1 MAKTVGADSARVAIL
16 NDADETVNTKDYAA
30 DFGPT
35 GIFKIDAST
44 SEGLIS
50 AAISGLAPTM
60 NKVYGSDMV
69 VEESGKGSGSVSVTL
84 AANDIPDTV
93 LNDLTGM
100 KTDTDSGAS
109 FIDTDTRAPY
119 SALEMTSHDRKGN
132 LVHFAVLKGTFGP
145 EGHELRTDTDTEQM
159 ATDSVTFGAVNR
171 KSDKKV
177 YAAVNSGQ
185 ATYAEDKWLSLV
197 FPGATTTTLPGA
209 TTPSKA

>member
-30 DFGPT
+30 DFGAT
-35 GIFKIDAST
+35 GIFEINAST

-84 AANDIPDTV
+84 AANDIPDPV
-93 LNDLTGM
+93 LNDLTGL
-100 KTDTDSGAS
+100 KTDTDSGAA

-119 SALEMTSHDRKGN
+119 SALELTSHDRKGN
-132 LVHFAVLKGTFGP
+132 LVHFAILKGHFGP
-145 EGHELRTDTDTEQM
+145 EEHNLQTDTDTEQM

-177 YAAVNSGQ
+177 YAAVNAGQ
-185 ATYAEDKWLSLV
+185 ANYSDAKWLALV
-197 FPGATTTTLPGA
+197 FPGATTSGA
-209 TTPSKA
+209 TTTTPSNH

>member
-1 MAKTVGADSARVAIL
+1 MAKTVGADYARVAIL
-16 NDADETVNTKDYAA
+16 NDTDETVNKKDYVTE
-30 DFGPT
+30 FGPT

-69 VEESGKGSGSVSVTL
+69 VEESGKGSGSVSVSL
-84 AANDIPDTV
+84 AANDIPDPV
-93 LNDLTGM
+93 LNALTGM
-100 KTDTDSGAS
+100 KTDVASGAAY
-109 FIDTDTRAPY
+109 IDTDTRAPY
-119 SALEMTSHDRKGN
+119 SALELTSHDRKGN

-145 EGHELRTDTDTEQM
+145 EDHNLQTDTDTEQM

-177 YAAVNSGQ
+177 YAVVNAGQ
-185 ATYAEDKWLSLV
+185 LKYDDAKWTELV
-197 FPGATTTTLPGA
+197 FPGTATTSVGL
-209 TTPSKA
+209 SH

>member
-16 NDADETVNTKDYAA
+16 NDTDETVNTKDYAA
-30 DFGPT
+30 DFGAT

-84 AANDIPDTV
+84 AANDIPDPV
-93 LNDLTGM
+93 LNDLTGL
-100 KTDTDSGAS
+100 KTDVASGAAY
-109 FIDTDTRAPY
+109 IDTDTRAPY
-119 SALEMTSHDRKGN
+119 SALELTSHDRKGN
-132 LVHFAVLKGTFGP
+132 LVHFAVLKGHFGP
-145 EGHELRTDTDTEQM
+145 EEHNLQTDTDTEQM

-177 YAAVNSGQ
+177 YAAVNAGQ
-185 ATYAEDKWLSLV
+185 SAYDDAKWTALV
-197 FPGATTTTLPGA
+197 FPGSATTSVGLGH
-209 TTPSKA
+209 

>member
-30 DFGPT
+30 DFGAT

-84 AANDIPDTV
+84 AANDIPDPV
-93 LNDLTGM
+93 LNDLTGL
-100 KTDTDSGAS
+100 KTDVASGAAY
-109 FIDTDTRAPY
+109 IDTDTRAPY
-119 SALEMTSHDRKGN
+119 SALELTSHDRKGN
-132 LVHFAVLKGTFGP
+132 LVHFAVLKGTFRP

-177 YAAVNSGQ
+177 YAAVNTGQ
-185 ATYAEDKWLSLV
+185 ESYTEAKWLELV
-197 FPGATTTTLPGA
+197 FPGTTP

>member
-16 NDADETVNTKDYAA
+16 NDADETVNTKDYTA
-30 DFGPT
+30 DFGST
-35 GIFKIDAST
+35 GIFEINAST

-50 AAISGLAPTM
+50 AAITGLAPTM

-84 AANDIPDTV
+84 AANDIPDPV
-93 LNDLTGM
+93 LNDLTGL
-100 KTDTDSGAS
+100 KTDTASGAA

-145 EGHELRTDTDTEQM
+145 EEHNLQTDTDTEQM

-177 YAAVNSGQ
+177 YAVVNAGQ
-185 ATYAEDKWLSLV
+185 ASYSDAKWLALV
-197 FPGATTTTLPGA
+197 FPGTASSGTTTT
-209 TTPSKA
+209 TPSNS

>member
-16 NDADETVNTKDYAA
+16 NDTDETVNTKDYAA

-84 AANDIPDTV
+84 AANDIPDPV
-93 LNDLTGM
+93 LNDLTGL
-100 KTDTDSGAS
+100 KTDTDSGAA
-109 FIDTDTRAPY
+109 FIDTDTRSPY
-119 SALEMTSHDRKGN
+119 SALELTSHDRKGN
-132 LVHFAVLKGTFGP
+132 LVHFAVLKGHFGP
-145 EGHELRTDTDTEQM
+145 EEHNLQTDTDTEQM

-177 YAAVNSGQ
+177 YAAVNTGQ
-185 ATYAEDKWLSLV
+185 AQYNDAKWLALV